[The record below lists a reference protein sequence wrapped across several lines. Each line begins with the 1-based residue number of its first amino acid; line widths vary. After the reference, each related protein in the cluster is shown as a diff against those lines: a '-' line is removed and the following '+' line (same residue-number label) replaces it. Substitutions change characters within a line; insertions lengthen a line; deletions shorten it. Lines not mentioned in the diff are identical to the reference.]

1 MIPLWDDIP
10 RTRWPI
16 ITVLLIAA
24 NCVVFFQELAAPPAA
39 REQMIAAFSLIP
51 ARSTAFVSGHPVGFA
66 GGILP
71 LFTSMFLHGGW
82 MHLIGNMWFLW
93 LFGDN
98 VEDRV
103 GHGRYLLLYLV
114 GGLVGALT
122 HWFFNLNSMVPTV
135 GASGAIAAVMGAYL
149 ITFPRARIRTLVPLF
164 IFLTW
169 FDVPAFI
176 ILFYW
181 LLLQLLSGVASVAVA
196 DPMQGGVAFFA
207 HVGGFLAGIPL
218 MLLLRPRR
226 RVRAVS
232 SW

>member
-1 MIPLWDDIP
+1 VIPLWDNIP
-10 RTRWPI
+10 RSRWPI
-16 ITVLLIAA
+16 ITLALIAA
-24 NCVVFFQELAAPPAA
+24 NCFVFFQELAAPPAA
-39 REQMIAAFSLIP
+39 RAQLITAFSMIP
-51 ARSTAFVSGHPVGFA
+51 ARSTAFFSGAPVGFA

-98 VEDRV
+98 VEDRL
-103 GHGRYLLLYLV
+103 GHGRYLFLYFV
-114 GGLVGALT
+114 GGLAGALT
-122 HWFFNLNSMVPTV
+122 QWFFNMNSEVPTL
-135 GASGAIAAVMGAYL
+135 GASGAIAGVMGAYL
-149 ITFPRARIRTLVPLF
+149 ITFPGARIKTLIPIIIF
-164 IFLTW
+164 ITTVDL
-169 FDVPAFI
+169 PAFV
-176 ILFYW
+176 ILIYW
-181 LLLQLLSGVASVAVA
+181 LLLQLLSGVASIGVA

-232 SW
+232 TW

>member
-1 MIPLWDDIP
+1 MIPLWDNIP

-16 ITVLLIAA
+16 ITLLLIAA
-24 NCVVFFQELAAPPAA
+24 NGFVFIQELAAPQAA
-39 REQMIAAFSLIP
+39 RDQLIATFSLIP
-51 ARSTAFVSGHPVGFA
+51 ARSTSFVSGGPVGFS

-98 VEDRV
+98 VEDRI
-103 GHGRYLLLYLV
+103 GHGRYLMLYLA
-114 GGLVGALT
+114 GGLAGALT
-122 HWFFNLNSMVPTV
+122 HWFFNLNSIVPTV

-149 ITFPRARIRTLVPLF
+149 ITFPGARIRTLVPVF

-169 FDVPAFI
+169 FDVPAYV
-176 ILFYW
+176 ILIYW
-181 LLLQLLSGVASVAVA
+181 LLLQLLSGVASVAVT

-207 HVGGFLAGIPL
+207 HVGGFIAGIPL
-218 MLLLRPRR
+218 MILLRPGRR
-226 RVRAVS
+226 YRTS

>member
-1 MIPLWDDIP
+1 MIPLWDDVP

-16 ITVLLIAA
+16 LTLILIAV
-24 NCVVFFQELAAPPAA
+24 NCLVFLQELAAPPAV
-39 REQMIAAFSLIP
+39 RDQMIMTFSLIP
-51 ARSTAFVSGHPVGFA
+51 ARSTAFVSGHPVGFS

-114 GGLVGALT
+114 GGLAGALA
-122 HWFFNLNSMVPTV
+122 HWFFNLNSTVPTV

-149 ITFPRARIRTLVPLF
+149 ITFPGARIRTVVPVF

-169 FDVPAFI
+169 FDLPAFI
-176 ILFYW
+176 ILIYW

-196 DPMQGGVAFFA
+196 DPMQGGIAFFA
-207 HVGGFLAGIPL
+207 HVGGFVAGIPL
-218 MLLLRPRR
+218 MILLRPRR
-226 RVRAVS
+226 RYKAE